1 MNQMI
6 KSALLSNHATLGVH
20 WIYDHAY
27 LASLAKKQSLLFM
40 KQEKEIFD
48 QAKTAFFVYP
58 NNTYSVQ
65 GDILY
70 WLYEAVEK
78 NPSIKPDDFSD
89 ILYEHFR
96 AGGDY
101 IGYVEKYIKQQIFNH
116 MINDLRLDMEKVE
129 INDQQMVGFVPYIVF
144 KALGKSSDHAYEFAK
159 IYTNEKFYLESF
171 NMLDHLFEKLESK
184 PIKTA
189 LEEVVDYAPKVF
201 KEALGKALEIKDI
214 NDFIDAYAGRACPVK
229 HALPVIF
236 HILYHQSS
244 YEAATEM
251 NALVGGASS
260 DRGLLLGAIL
270 YKVYGIPQA
279 WKDKI

>member
-6 KSALLSNHATLGVH
+6 ISALLSNHATLGVH
-20 WIYDHAY
+20 WIYDHEF

-40 KQEKEIFD
+40 KQDKDVFE

-65 GDILY
+65 GYILS
-70 WLYEAVEK
+70 WLYDALEN
-78 NPSIKPDDFSD
+78 NPSFGTDDFSD
-89 ILYEHFR
+89 MLYEHFR
-96 AGGDY
+96 PGGDY
-101 IGYVEKYIKQQIFNH
+101 AGYVEKYSKQQVFNH
-116 MINDLRLDMEKVE
+116 MIDDLRLDIEKLEV
-129 INDQQMVGFVPYIVF
+129 NDQQMVGFVPYIVF
-144 KALGKSSDHAYEFAK
+144 KALGRSSEDAFEFAQ
-159 IYTNEKFYLESF
+159 IYTNEKFYLECF
-171 NMLDHLFEKLESK
+171 NMLDLLFEKLENK
-184 PIKTA
+184 DIKTA
-189 LEEVVDYAPKVF
+189 LSEVIGHAPKEF
-201 KEALGKALEIKDI
+201 KEALSKAIEMKETD
-214 NDFIDAYAGRACPVK
+214 DFIDRYAGRACPVK

-251 NALVGGASS
+251 NALIGGASS

-270 YKVYGIPQA
+270 SKVYDMPQA